1 VAITTPIA
9 DLRTNP
15 EEATEMSVLRFS
27 KDHEWVRIEGD
38 GAVIGIT
45 DYAQAQLGDIVH
57 LELPDVGTYVE
68 RGKAAATVESVK
80 AANELD
86 APVSGKVTGVNAALT
101 EDPAKV
107 NADPMGEGWF
117 FKLKLKDP
125 SELDGLLDE
134 TAYQKFVGELGG
146 SNH

>member
-1 VAITTPIA
+1 
-9 DLRTNP
+9 
-15 EEATEMSVLRFS
+15 MSVLRFS

-57 LELPDVGTYVE
+57 LELPDVGKSVE
-68 RGKAAATVESVK
+68 QGKAAATVESVK
-80 AANELD
+80 AANELN
-86 APVSGKVTGVNAALT
+86 APVSGEVTGVNAALAD
-101 EDPAKV
+101 DPAKV

-125 SELDGLLDE
+125 RELDGLLDE
-134 TAYQKFVGELGG
+134 TAYAKFVDGLGG